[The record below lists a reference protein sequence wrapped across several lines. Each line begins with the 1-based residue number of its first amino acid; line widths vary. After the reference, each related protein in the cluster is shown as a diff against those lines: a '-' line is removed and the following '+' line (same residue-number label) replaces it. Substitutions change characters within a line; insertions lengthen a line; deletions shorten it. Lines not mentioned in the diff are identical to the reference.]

1 MAYTAVNKS
10 TTYFN
15 TKLYTGD
22 GASPRSI
29 TGVGFQP
36 DFLWIKNRSG
46 GTSYE
51 HRLMDAVRG
60 SNKVLHTSTNG
71 AENSE
76 EYYTVSSFD
85 SDGWTGRNGTGS
97 NQSVIGGN
105 DNGYTF
111 AAWNWKA
118 GGGQGSSNT
127 DGSINTTY
135 TSANTTAGFSISS
148 YTGTGSNA
156 TVGHGLGVAPKLVI
170 IKDRDN
176 AISWVVGSTIM
187 GWNKNMY
194 LNSTAAQQTANHF
207 QDTAP
212 TNSLMYLSTD
222 AAVNGSGNDYI
233 MYCFAEKSGYSK
245 IGKYTSNNSSNGA
258 FVYTGFKP
266 KFIMIKNINGV
277 NDWRIYD
284 SERAGYNNKN
294 YYLRPNGNGTEITT
308 DSGSNW
314 DMLSNGFKFYTSESG
329 INGGVGNEYLYYAV
343 GQSLVGSNNIPC
355 TAR

>member
-1 MAYTAVNKS
+1 MAYTAINKS
-10 TTYFN
+10 TDNFN
-15 TKLYTGD
+15 TKLYTGN
-22 GASPRSI
+22 GTSPRSI
-29 TGVGFQP
+29 TGIGFAP
-36 DFLWIKNRSG
+36 DFVWNKNRTDSNSNTLG
-46 GTSYE
+46 
-51 HRLMDAVRG
+51 DVVRG
-60 SNKVLHTSTNG
+60 TGKSLLCDGNSAEFTNNTYG
-71 AENSE
+71 
-76 EYYTVSSFD
+76 YHSSFD
-85 SDGWTGRNGTGS
+85 SDGFGMTGS
-97 NQSVIGGN
+97 AASAGG
-105 DNGYTF
+105 DNLNKSGSNYVV
-111 AAWNWKA
+111 WNWKA

-170 IKDRDN
+170 IKDRGN

-194 LNSTAAQQTANHF
+194 LNDTAAQQTANHF

-222 AAVNGSGNDYI
+222 NAVNGSSRNYI

-294 YYLRPNGNGTEITT
+294 YYLRPNGNGSEITT

-355 TAR
+355 VAR